1 MELDRACRGLLSGE
15 MPMSAEAAVESQAVA
30 TTILVVDDEIF
41 IRLDIAEVLR
51 NASFRVIEAGN
62 ADEALDVLNSGYS
75 IDALVTDIR
84 MPGSIDGIDLAARVR
99 STWPHMKIIVVTSY
113 SPTWP
118 DPTVFD
124 LFIGKP
130 YDPARFIQRVRQLL
144 ANNDA

>member
-1 MELDRACRGLLSGE
+1 MALFGGE
-15 MPMSAEAAVESQAVA
+15 GMNAKAPVESQAAA
-30 TTILVVDDEIF
+30 TTILVVDDEF
-41 IRLDIAEVLR
+41 FVRLDIAEVLR

-62 ADEALDVLNSGYS
+62 ADEALAVLNSGYS
-75 IDALVTDIR
+75 IDAIVTDIR

-99 STWPHMKIIVVTSY
+99 SAWPHMKIIVVTSY

-144 ANNDA
+144 ASGEA

>member
-1 MELDRACRGLLSGE
+1 
-15 MPMSAEAAVESQAVA
+15 MSPQPAVESQAVA

-41 IRLDIAEVLR
+41 VRLDIAEVLR
-51 NASFRVIEAGN
+51 TAGFRVIEVGN
-62 ADEALDVLNSGYS
+62 ADEASAVLNSGQS

-99 STWPHMKIIVVTSY
+99 SAWPHMKIIVVTSY

-118 DPTVFD
+118 DPNVFD

-144 ANNDA
+144 GGGGQ

>member
-1 MELDRACRGLLSGE
+1 
-15 MPMSAEAAVESQAVA
+15 MSAGAAVESQAVA
-30 TTILVVDDEIF
+30 PTILVVEDEILV
-41 IRLDIAEVLR
+41 RLDIAEVLR
-51 NASFRVIEAGN
+51 NASFRVIEAVN
-62 ADEALDVLNSGYS
+62 ADEALTVLDSGHS
-75 IDALVTDIR
+75 IDALITDIR

-99 STWPHMKIIVVTSY
+99 SAWPHIKIIFVTSY

-144 ANNDA
+144 ASSNA

>member
-1 MELDRACRGLLSGE
+1 
-15 MPMSAEAAVESQAVA
+15 MSAEAAVESQAVA
-30 TTILVVDDEIF
+30 TTILVVDDEVF
-41 IRLDIAEVLR
+41 VRLDIAEVLR
-51 NASFRVIEAGN
+51 NANFRVIEAVN
-62 ADEALDVLNSGYS
+62 ADEALTVLDSDNSIDVLM
-75 IDALVTDIR
+75 TDIR
-84 MPGSIDGIDLAARVR
+84 MPGSIDGIDLAAKVR

-144 ANNDA
+144 ASGEA

>member
-1 MELDRACRGLLSGE
+1 MLAALGLRVSCWGRQ
-15 MPMSAEAAVESQAVA
+15 MSTQPGVESKAVA
-30 TTILVVDDEIF
+30 TTVLVVEDEIF
-41 IRLDIAEVLR
+41 IRLAIAEVLR

-62 ADEALDVLNSGYS
+62 ADEALAVLNSGCS

-84 MPGSIDGIDLAARVR
+84 MPGSIDGLGLADRVR
-99 STWPHMKIIVVTSY
+99 SAWPHMKIIVVTSY

-118 DPTVFD
+118 DPALFD

-130 YDPARFIQRVRQLL
+130 YDPGHFIQRVRQLL